1 MPSRPTS
8 TWNSFTVTPE
18 SIFAEAHPQGPA
30 HLDKG
35 RQPFLHAKAR
45 GRVPNRGRRRG
56 GGPMRPSNADR
67 TQPGRG
73 RPVLRHGAH
82 GWRGRVDRVP
92 DYAIFADAH
101 WEPPSVY
108 EHIEW
113 LAGQLPFP
121 CTSWTMSAACA
132 RT

>member
-1 MPSRPTS
+1 
-8 TWNSFTVTPE
+8 
-18 SIFAEAHPQGPA
+18 
-30 HLDKG
+30 
-35 RQPFLHAKAR
+35 
-45 GRVPNRGRRRG
+45 
-56 GGPMRPSNADR
+56 MRPSNADR

-82 GWRGRVDRVP
+82 GRRGRVDRVP

-121 CTSWTMSAACA
+121 LHVVDNERSLRKDVKA
-132 RT
+132 RTYHPFHPTFPR

>member
-1 MPSRPTS
+1 
-8 TWNSFTVTPE
+8 
-18 SIFAEAHPQGPA
+18 
-30 HLDKG
+30 
-35 RQPFLHAKAR
+35 
-45 GRVPNRGRRRG
+45 
-56 GGPMRPSNADR
+56 MRPSNADR

-82 GWRGRVDRVP
+82 GRRGRVDRVP

-121 CTSWTMSAACA
+121 LHVVDNERSLRKDVKA
-132 RT
+132 RTYHPFHPHFPDEPRGRVVIGKKATHLSRIREHHSW